1 MKDSNKWIVTVF
13 IMTFVLSIVFNGVSN
28 ALLSKI
34 NIFIAFLILIS
45 MIGIGIFFD
54 MIGMAVATC
63 EEAPFHAKAAKKH
76 KGAREAIR
84 MIRSKDKVSSICN
97 DVVGDVSGIV
107 SGSLAALISVNLS
120 NITGINSIIISLLV
134 GGVVASLTVGGK
146 AIGKRK
152 AIDNCNEIMFFVGSI
167 VHLFAPIKAN
177 NTVDKK
183 SKKKIENE

>member
-1 MKDSNKWIVTVF
+1 MKDNNKWIVTVF
-13 IMTFVLSIVFNGVSN
+13 VMTFVLSIVFNGVSN

-34 NIFIAFLILIS
+34 NVFIAFLVLIV

-84 MIRSKDKVSSICN
+84 MIRSKEKVSSICN

-107 SGSLAALISVNLS
+107 SGSLAALISVSLS
-120 NITGINSIIISLLV
+120 ELLGINTFVVTLLV

-146 AIGKRK
+146 AIGKKK

-167 VHLFAPIKAN
+167 VHLFAPIRAN
-177 NTVDKK
+177 NEI
-183 SKKKIENE
+183 KKKENK

>member
-13 IMTFVLSIVFNGVSN
+13 IMTFILSIVFNGVSN

-34 NIFIAFLILIS
+34 NIVIAFLILII

-84 MIRSKDKVSSICN
+84 LIRSKEKVSSVCN

-107 SGSLAALISVNLS
+107 SGSLSALISVNLS
-120 NITGINSIIISLLV
+120 DITGINSLIISLIV
-134 GGVVASLTVGGK
+134 GGIVASLTVGGK
-146 AIGKRK
+146 AIGKKK
-152 AIDNCNEIMFFVGSI
+152 AIDNCNEILFFVGGV
-167 VHLFAPIKAN
+167 VHLFSPIKAN

-183 SKKKIENE
+183 AKVKKDK

>member
-1 MKDSNKWIVTVF
+1 
-13 IMTFVLSIVFNGVSN
+13 MTFILSIVFNGVSN

-34 NIFIAFLILIS
+34 NIFIAFLILII

-84 MIRSKDKVSSICN
+84 MIRSKEKVSSICN

-107 SGSLAALISVNLS
+107 SGSLAALISVSLS
-120 NITGINSIIISLLV
+120 ELLGINTFVVTLLV

-146 AIGKRK
+146 AIGKKK

-167 VHLFAPIKAN
+167 VHLFAPIRAN
-177 NTVDKK
+177 NEI
-183 SKKKIENE
+183 KKKENK

>member
-1 MKDSNKWIVTVF
+1 MKEKNKWIVTIF
-13 IMTFVLSIVFNGVSN
+13 IMTFILSIIFNGVSN

-34 NIFIAFLILIS
+34 NIVIAFLILIV

-84 MIRSKDKVSSICN
+84 LIRSKEKVSSVCN

-107 SGSLAALISVNLS
+107 SGSLAALISVSLS
-120 NITGINSIIISLLV
+120 QMLEVNNFVTTLIV

-146 AIGKRK
+146 AIGKKR
-152 AIDNCNEIMFFVGSI
+152 AIDNCNEIMLFVGSV

-177 NTVDKK
+177 NTASQKAKKDK
-183 SKKKIENE
+183 E

>member
-1 MKDSNKWIVTVF
+1 MKEQNKWIVTVF
-13 IMTFVLSIVFNGVSN
+13 IMTFILSIIFNGVSN

-34 NIFIAFLILIS
+34 NIFIAFLILII

-76 KGAREAIR
+76 KGAREAIKL
-84 MIRSKDKVSSICN
+84 IRSKEKVSSICN

-107 SGSLAALISVNLS
+107 SGSLAALISVSVS
-120 NITGINSIIISLLV
+120 NITGINSLIVSLII
-134 GGVVASLTVGGK
+134 GGIVASLTVGGK
-146 AIGKRK
+146 AIGKKK
-152 AIDNCNEIMFFVGSI
+152 AIDNCNEIMFFVGSV

-183 SKKKIENE
+183 TKKDK